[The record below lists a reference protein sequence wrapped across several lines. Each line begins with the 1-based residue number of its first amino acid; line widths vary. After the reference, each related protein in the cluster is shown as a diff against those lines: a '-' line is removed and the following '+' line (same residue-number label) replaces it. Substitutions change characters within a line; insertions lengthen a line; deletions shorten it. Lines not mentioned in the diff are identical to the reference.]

1 MERTDVKRQAII
13 ERGPSSRPYAKI
25 IIPEKRKGRNDR
37 RKINTFIADDR
48 RSGIAERRKL
58 PNKKGHR
65 V

>member
-1 MERTDVKRQAII
+1 MERTDAKRQAII
-13 ERGPSSRPYAKI
+13 ERGPSSNPYAKI
-25 IIPEKRKGRNDR
+25 IIPEKRKGSKDR

-58 PNKKGHR
+58 QNEKGHL

>member
-1 MERTDVKRQAII
+1 MERTDAKRQAII
-13 ERGPSSRPYAKI
+13 ERGPSSNPYAKI
-25 IIPEKRKGRNDR
+25 IIPEKRKGRKDR